1 VFVRVR
7 ARRHETDAARGISP
21 VEDFLRLICGDP
33 RLREV
38 VLEFRGSLRVESSR
52 VDDLLRKLFP
62 ILSLYV
68 VLSLVFEGRGVVLTL
83 WDRASDPLAVIVLTG
98 ACLAPLLAAYLAFH
112 GYLTLEARRE
122 LRAPIITRPHNPTLL
137 MLPFLLALLHP
148 SHHVHHWPKT
158 RFALACLYAGCVLF
172 PVLVLTV
179 MWVLRTRVV
188 WCWKDDL
195 DEEVLERFVEGL
207 PDGRYVPGSLIP
219 YASNV
224 GTLAVAIAVDAPSL
238 TPYLITAGTL
248 SVLALTTYISTFTE
262 EDLLDILGKLRSGPW
277 RDDSYVI
284 GFTILILERSFWLI
298 IEHSHP

>member
-1 VFVRVR
+1 MV
-7 ARRHETDAARGISP
+7 
-21 VEDFLRLICGDP
+21 CGDP
-33 RLREV
+33 RLREI
-38 VLEFRGSLRVESSR
+38 VLEFRDSVRVGSSR
-52 VDDLLRKLFP
+52 VGGVLRKLYP

-68 VLSLVFEGRGVVLTL
+68 ILSLVFEGRGVVRVL
-83 WDRASDPLAVIVLTG
+83 WDRASAPLAMIVIAG
-98 ACLAPLLAAYLAFH
+98 ACIAPILAAYLAFH
-112 GYLTLEARRE
+112 GYLTLEARRR
-122 LRAPIITRPHNPTLL
+122 LRAPVVTRPHNPTLL
-137 MLPFLLALLHP
+137 LLPFLLALLRP
-148 SHHVHHWPKT
+148 DYYVHHWPET
-158 RFALACLYAGCVLF
+158 RVALAYLYAGCALS
-172 PVLVLTV
+172 PTLALAV

-188 WCWKDDL
+188 WCWKRDL

-262 EDLLDILGKLRSGPW
+262 GDLLDILGKLRSGPW

>member
-1 VFVRVR
+1 M
-7 ARRHETDAARGISP
+7 
-21 VEDFLRLICGDP
+21 
-33 RLREV
+33 REI
-38 VLEFRGSLRVESSR
+38 VLEFRDSVRVGSSR
-52 VDDLLRKLFP
+52 VGGVLRKLYP

-68 VLSLVFEGRGVVLTL
+68 ILSLVFEGRGVVRVL
-83 WDRASDPLAVIVLTG
+83 WDRASAPLAMIVIAG
-98 ACLAPLLAAYLAFH
+98 ACIAPILAAYLAFH
-112 GYLTLEARRE
+112 GYLTLEARRR
-122 LRAPIITRPHNPTLL
+122 LRAPVVTRPHNPTLL
-137 MLPFLLALLHP
+137 LLPFLLALLRP
-148 SHHVHHWPKT
+148 DYYVHHWPET
-158 RFALACLYAGCVLF
+158 RVALAYLYAGCALS
-172 PVLVLTV
+172 PTLALAV

-188 WCWKDDL
+188 WCWKRDL

-262 EDLLDILGKLRSGPW
+262 GDLLDILGKLRSGPW